1 MPEHKSPDAHSPS
14 HRNPP
19 HSPVIGGGGVKSP
32 AGPSSNESIEVKSLR
47 TALRDTQARITAMEA
62 AAQQQADALRK
73 AGDMLEIAE
82 RAATDAEAASNT
94 HNPYPQPR

>member
-1 MPEHKSPDAHSPS
+1 
-14 HRNPP
+14 
-19 HSPVIGGGGVKSP
+19 
-32 AGPSSNESIEVKSLR
+32 
-47 TALRDTQARITAMEA
+47 MEA